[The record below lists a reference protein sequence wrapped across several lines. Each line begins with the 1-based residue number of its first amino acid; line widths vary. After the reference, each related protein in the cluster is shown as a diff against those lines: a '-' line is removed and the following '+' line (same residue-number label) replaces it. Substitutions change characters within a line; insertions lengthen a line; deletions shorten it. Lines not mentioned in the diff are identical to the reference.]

1 MCCARRRRSP
11 RGKAREELSWP
22 RPAHSGD
29 TALKQQR
36 LACGGVCATRF
47 ACPGRFGRR
56 ARSSRPGRANGQSPS
71 AALRPCA
78 PAVRTPA
85 VRVVHANPG
94 HLASSRG
101 EPRLASPV
109 RAPAATALPVGPET
123 CSAGPERRGRCAP
136 RRRAGRPPAAV
147 RLAVGVAGTRSPSE
161 AASRLW
167 NGAERARSGGSCRR
181 SPARA
186 DETDAHEAY
195 VPPQDANP
203 PPVFVFPPV
212 CTYLGRSPPVPK
224 PRRCSQPFPRRILPR
239 PVPAART
246 TPAGPPART
255 RPHTRPHAP
264 RSTRSPPALPRDPH
278 AVPQAPLH
286 ARDSS
291 ARWERTARTHPRG
304 VARAAAHRHAAA
316 AVPVGT
322 GDGGG
327 RDPGRA
333 GGVRRDV
340 GPGGAATAAGE
351 TRKAAPAAARRRP
364 SESGGAARLDVTARQ
379 VPTREHACRM
389 GGQLHPGPPK

>member
-1 MCCARRRRSP
+1 MPPAATAHGESCVAFGRRAMDLHAPYGTVLTGGRI
-11 RGKAREELSWP
+11 RGPSRM
-22 RPAHSGD
+22 
-29 TALKQQR
+29 
-36 LACGGVCATRF
+36 
-47 ACPGRFGRR
+47 PGRFGRR

-101 EPRLASPV
+101 EPRLASPA

-161 AASRLW
+161 AASWLW

-186 DETDAHEAY
+186 DETDAYEALAS
-195 VPPQDANP
+195 PQDARAP
-203 PPVFVFPPV
+203 PIFVFPPV
-212 CTYLGRSPPVPK
+212 CMYLGRSPPLPH
-224 PRRCSQPFPRRILPR
+224 PRRCSRPFPRRILPR

-264 RSTRSPPALPRDPH
+264 RSTRSPPALPRDPP
-278 AVPQAPLH
+278 AVLQAPLH

-291 ARWERTARTHPRG
+291 ALGAHGPHAPAGCCPRSG
-304 VARAAAHRHAAA
+304 APAC
-316 AVPVGT
+316 GS
-322 GDGGG
+322 
-327 RDPGRA
+327 GRA
-333 GGVRRDV
+333 GGHWGWRW
-340 GPGGAATAAGE
+340 P
-351 TRKAAPAAARRRP
+351 
-364 SESGGAARLDVTARQ
+364 
-379 VPTREHACRM
+379 
-389 GGQLHPGPPK
+389 